1 MLYSEGTHFITATM
15 HPPYHVNIPDITI
28 PFTVDMGGCLTMTTR
43 HIFIVGGYSGSCDD
57 IHDHAQIYDMIN
69 GEWLDGVPSLPTNR
83 SDVACYV
90 TNDKCYAIGGMGGK
104 NCDTRYDSIL
114 MLNVSA
120 AALVDISSQ
129 EWQMTAATI
138 NTPSSGLCI
147 VKHRNDLILVG
158 GRYTNDASS
167 NEVNI
172 LNTLTGDCYLAGTLS
187 TAARSA
193 TCILPRSNNTL
204 YLFGGYS
211 SSWDMTTWQFIN
223 LLTLNPTAN
232 PSAHP
237 ISLPTQFPTSDPSVS
252 PTTSP
257 FRTPTASPH
266 SASTPSDITFY
277 ETLASRRNTTEMT
290 EYATTIKMVH
300 DTIGSTEVILDRLA
314 MILIS
319 ICAILCFAVSIL
331 LCIAAVYKN
340 KEKESLKQTTNISE
354 AHAPND
360 GISAMDDD
368 GLCEDKVTNKNEVV
382 REIEESLK
390 VTNEGEGDV
399 VFDDVN
405 KNENAKKI
413 EYVFDN
419 NNDAEVI
426 QRTEGEG

>member
-1 MLYSEGTHFITATM
+1 MMHLYRR
-15 HPPYHVNIPDITI
+15 D
-28 PFTVDMGGCLTMTTR
+28 L
-43 HIFIVGGYSGSCDD
+43 
-57 IHDHAQIYDMIN
+57 
-69 GEWLDGVPSLPTNR
+69 
-83 SDVACYV
+83 ACYV
-90 TNDKCYAIGGMGGK
+90 TNDTLYAIGGMGGK

-114 MLNVSA
+114 VLNVSA
-120 AALVDISSQ
+120 AAWVYISSQ

-193 TCILPRSNNTL
+193 TCILSQSNNTL

-237 ISLPTQFPTSDPSVS
+237 ISLPTQFPTSDTSVS
-252 PTTSP
+252 PIANPSDAPTILPTTSP

-277 ETLASRRNTTEMT
+277 ETLASRRNTTEMI

-300 DTIGSTEVILDRLA
+300 DTIGST
-314 MILIS
+314 
-319 ICAILCFAVSIL
+319 
-331 LCIAAVYKN
+331 
-340 KEKESLKQTTNISE
+340 
-354 AHAPND
+354 
-360 GISAMDDD
+360 
-368 GLCEDKVTNKNEVV
+368 
-382 REIEESLK
+382 
-390 VTNEGEGDV
+390 
-399 VFDDVN
+399 
-405 KNENAKKI
+405 
-413 EYVFDN
+413 
-419 NNDAEVI
+419 
-426 QRTEGEG
+426 